1 MLLSPVIAAGI
12 RDGSVTAVF
21 RRWDAPRVRPGGTQ
35 RTSAGVV
42 RFDTVEPVD
51 MDDLTE
57 GDAHGAGI
65 ASLAELVKA
74 NQRGPG
80 EQLYRIRVSFDR
92 PDERVALR
100 DTLPTAADVEAITA
114 ALDRLDK
121 GRRTGPWT
129 REILELIASRPAV
142 RAPDLAESLGRD
154 TLRFK
159 TDVRKLKELGL
170 THSLDVGYE
179 LSARGRAYLDK
190 AYLDKA

>member
-1 MLLSPVIAAGI
+1 MLLSPAVAAGI

-21 RRWDAPRVRPGGTQ
+21 RLWDAPRVRAGGTQ
-35 RTSAGVV
+35 RTSAGVI
-42 RFDTVEPVD
+42 RFDAVEPVS

-57 GDAHGAGI
+57 ADAHGAGI
-65 ASLAELVKA
+65 ASLTDLAKA
-74 NQRGPG
+74 NQRGRG
-80 EQLYRIRVSFDR
+80 SQLYRIHVSYDR

-100 DTLPTAADVEAITA
+100 DTLPAAADLVAITA

-129 REILELIASRPAV
+129 REILALIASRPGV
-142 RAPDLAESLGRD
+142 RAPDLAESLGRE

-179 LSARGRAYLDK
+179 LSPRGRAFLDQ
-190 AYLDKA
+190 A

>member
-1 MLLSPVIAAGI
+1 MLLSPAIAAGI

-42 RFDTVEPVD
+42 RFGDVDPVEIAE
-51 MDDLTE
+51 LTE
-57 GDAHGAGI
+57 EDARGAGM

-74 NQRGPG
+74 NQRGRG
-80 EQLYRIRVSFDR
+80 SQLYRIPVSFDR
-92 PDERVALR
+92 PDERVTLR
-100 DTLPTAADVEAITA
+100 DTLPTAAEVDAITA
-114 ALDRLDK
+114 ALDRLDR

-129 REILELIASRPAV
+129 REILALIASRPAV
-142 RAPDLAESLGRD
+142 RAPELAESLGRE

-179 LSARGRAYLDK
+179 LSARGRAYLDR
-190 AYLDKA
+190 A